1 MWTLDKQSYRIILVH
16 NSWECVVRER
26 FGERERGEEDI
37 KMFVAIE
44 CSLQTEL
51 NRNIR
56 QKKQDK
62 TFIPKVFIEHLKNR
76 ALLWVVHRQ

>member
-1 MWTLDKQSYRIILVH
+1 MWILDKQSYRIILVH

-26 FGERERGEEDI
+26 FGEREEEDI
-37 KMFVAIE
+37 KMFVAVE

-51 NRNIR
+51 DRNIG

-62 TFIPKVFIEHLKNR
+62 TLIPKVFIEHLKNR